1 MVWRRMG
8 LLDDAIRDH
17 LELKRLSGADPG
29 LVAREEKEALTP
41 VFGEELPATDGD
53 IAVAPEDGPI
63 AWDDDVPYAPQDD
76 GSVAAEDVPVAPA
89 DDIADVP
96 ADDVSIAPED
106 GIPMARGGLDTGD
119 NRETTPVRAR
129 GVEEPATP
137 HPDLSSV
144 GQETAELDMR
154 TVLDEH
160 PGDTPEE
167 TSPEGSAI
175 AGPVGGAH
183 SVEEARDGDS
193 LEWEVPERPPHE
205 GSLEAG

>member
-29 LVAREEKEALTP
+29 LVAREEKEALAP
-41 VFGEELPATDGD
+41 VFGEELPAPDGD
-53 IAVAPEDGPI
+53 LAVAPEEGPI
-63 AWDDDVPYAPQDD
+63 AREDDVPYAREDD
-76 GSVAAEDVPVAPA
+76 GSVAPAGVPVASEDNVA
-89 DDIADVP
+89 N
-96 ADDVSIAPED
+96 APED
-106 GIPMARGGLDTGD
+106 GAPIARGGLDTD
-119 NRETTPVRAR
+119 DDRETTPVRAR
-129 GVEEPATP
+129 AVEDSATP

-154 TVLDEH
+154 AVLDEH
-160 PGDTPEE
+160 PGDAPEE
-167 TSPEGSAI
+167 TSHEGSAI
-175 AGPVGGAH
+175 VGPAGGVH
-183 SVEEARDGDS
+183 SVEARDEDS